1 MEAPRPILGSTG
13 SRVRLIFNY
22 MGSQYLLLLDW
33 DDGDSKR
40 QERIGDG
47 IPESLVS
54 RLESCTEVHAEVWG
68 ASEWS
73 RRREDSRAAQ
83 CHCKAHQ
90 RRERGAGH

>member
-1 MEAPRPILGSTG
+1 MGSTG

-54 RLESCTEVHAEVWG
+54 R
-68 ASEWS
+68 
-73 RRREDSRAAQ
+73 RRAAQ
-83 CHCKAHQ
+83 KFMQ
-90 RRERGAGH
+90 KFGALLSGAEGEKILEQLNVIAKHINGVNAELGTKG